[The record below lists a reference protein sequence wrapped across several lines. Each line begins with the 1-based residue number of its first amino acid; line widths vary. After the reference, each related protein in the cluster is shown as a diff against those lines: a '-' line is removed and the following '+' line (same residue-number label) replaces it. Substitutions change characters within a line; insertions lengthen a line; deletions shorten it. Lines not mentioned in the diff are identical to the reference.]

1 MTEKTSTPTPETTAM
16 TTRRTIEQNAAD
28 LEIARMRMDQARDR
42 LADAI
47 IAGQSNTVR
56 LEKVHAAAIWDC
68 KDLMA
73 ERRYFQRVSVYA

>member
-1 MTEKTSTPTPETTAM
+1 MTFAFY
-16 TTRRTIEQNAAD
+16 TRRTIEQNAAD

-47 IAGQSNTVR
+47 IDGQSNTER
-56 LEKVHAAAIWDC
+56 LNQIEKAHATAIWHY
-68 KDLMA
+68 KNLMA